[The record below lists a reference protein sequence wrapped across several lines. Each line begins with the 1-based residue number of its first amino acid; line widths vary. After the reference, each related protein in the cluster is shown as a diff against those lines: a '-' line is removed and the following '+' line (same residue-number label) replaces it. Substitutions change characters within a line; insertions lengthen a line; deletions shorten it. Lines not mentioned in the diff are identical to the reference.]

1 MKVAAHAQSAEEN
14 MAQCVLV
21 TGGSRGIGRAIGLRL
36 ARAGC
41 DIIFCYRDNEEAA
54 QKTLTELQALGV
66 KAQAVQADVADRQ
79 SVAKLAE
86 QAKAFCGGVD
96 AVVNNAGI
104 VHDISLFMMAD
115 GAWDDVMRTN
125 LDGLYNVS
133 RQFVS
138 GFVRKKKGTLIN
150 MASVSGLV
158 GIAGQTNY
166 AASKAAAIGFTKALA
181 KETGPFGV
189 RVNCVA
195 PGFIETEMTAALKPK
210 KREAL
215 LARIP
220 LGRFGSVDEVAHL
233 VAFLLSEEASYIHGQ
248 VFVVDGG
255 FSA

>member
-1 MKVAAHAQSAEEN
+1 MAQS
-14 MAQCVLV
+14 VLV
-21 TGGSRGIGRAIGLRL
+21 TGGSRGIGRAIALRL

-41 DIIFCYRDNEEAA
+41 NILFCYRDNEDAA
-54 QKTLTELQALGV
+54 QETLAALKEFGV
-66 KAQAVQADVADRQ
+66 NTAAQQADVGDRQ

-86 QAKAFCGGVD
+86 AAKVFSGGID

-104 VHDISLFMMAD
+104 IHDISLFMMAD
-115 GAWDDVMRTN
+115 HAWDDVMRTN
-125 LDGLYNVS
+125 LEGLYNVS

-138 GFVRKKKGTLIN
+138 GFVRRKKGTLIN
-150 MASVSGLV
+150 IASVSGIV

-166 AASKAAAIGFTKALA
+166 SASKAAVIGFTKSLA

-195 PGFIETEMTAALKPK
+195 PGFIDTEMTATLKPK
-210 KREAL
+210 KKEAL
-215 LARIP
+215 LSQIP
-220 LGRFGSVDEVAHL
+220 LGRFGQPEDVAHM